1 LCKSI
6 ECVVITPVYGA
17 SEADP
22 SRTKIIGAPEKRHT
36 CLEKPNTW
44 LASQTRKRVTAS
56 CLILAY
62 LSSAVHFSG
71 GLIDDPGKGAEARA
85 VDFLRREVPAWSR
98 DNGCFSCHNNGDAAR
113 ALYTAS
119 QQGYRISPDA
129 LAETTAWL
137 SEPRKWDKGKGNP
150 GFNDQRLAN

>member
-1 LCKSI
+1 MTRLAVNCDFCEFSGRAEAEVETSRINLRRERLLCKSI

-98 DNGCFSCHNNGDAAR
+98 DNGCFSCHNNG
-113 ALYTAS
+113 
-119 QQGYRISPDA
+119 
-129 LAETTAWL
+129 
-137 SEPRKWDKGKGNP
+137 
-150 GFNDQRLAN
+150 